1 LVSLHFDL
9 STISRMLKNIGLFCK
24 RALQKRRI
32 SSTRCITRVLSLVSL
47 HFDLSTIS
55 RMLKNIGLFC
65 KRALQKRRISSTRCI
80 TRVLSLVSL
89 HFDLSVVYQ
98 WHFTAK
104 SGIYILSSTQWYDS
118 CPLFLLFPFRVV
130 SGMTRILYSFFFDFH
145 SSSQWCSQCCFT
157 TQCGIHIL
165 TPYTSEQSQ
174 RLYLHSVVYILVAS
188 VVSLHSVVYLFSHP
202 THLSSPN
209 ASICR
214 VWYIYSHTLH
224 TWPVPAPVSSRLV
237 SVVPVVLHCRE

>member
-1 LVSLHFDL
+1 
-9 STISRMLKNIGLFCK
+9 M
-24 RALQKRRI
+24 
-32 SSTRCITRVLSLVSL
+32 VSL

-130 SGMTRILYSFFFDFH
+130 SGMTRILYSFFFHFH

-188 VVSLHSVVYLFSHP
+188 VVSL
-202 THLSSPN
+202 
-209 ASICR
+209 I

-224 TWPVPAPVSSRLV
+224 IWAVPTPLSAECGIYILTHFTPDRSQRLYRLV
-237 SVVPVVLHCRE
+237 

>member
-1 LVSLHFDL
+1 MVSLHFDL
-9 STISRMLKNIGLFCK
+9 STISRMLKN
-24 RALQKRRI
+24 
-32 SSTRCITRVLSLVSL
+32 T
-47 HFDLSTIS
+47 
-55 RMLKNIGLFC
+55 GLFC

-130 SGMTRILYSFFFDFH
+130 SGMTRILYSFFFHFH

-174 RLYLHSVVYILVAS
+174 RLYLQSVVYIFSHTSHLTGPSACI
-188 VVSLHSVVYLFSHP
+188 VSSSQCCTSCTSLQRVVYIFSHP
-202 THLSSPN
+202 THLTGPS
-209 ASICR
+209 ASITGEKGIR
-214 VWYIYSHTLH
+214 KSM
-224 TWPVPAPVSSRLV
+224 
-237 SVVPVVLHCRE
+237 